1 MSIWGIIP
9 ELPLLRRE
17 LTELSSRR
25 RTYVI
30 RFVGAIIVLTAVM
43 LYYSYHVSLLESNRY
58 QYGPGV
64 GNPNRFFGA
73 GASIF
78 KGIVPM
84 LFVSVQLL
92 MPALICGS
100 ITIEKERNTIG
111 TLFVT
116 RLSPMTI
123 VLEKLGSRLVPM
135 FTFLLLTFPV
145 LAVVYSL
152 GGVETTLLLGTLWL
166 LFCECL
172 LYASIGLL
180 CSSWFATTV
189 TAFIWSYVLTGLLA
203 VFSALFASGPIAL
216 PTPFYLWMFA
226 FQGFDSG
233 YGNNTLL
240 SESSSGFLQTLAQ
253 LLFVAAGTIPSL
265 IATAVFV
272 LLARVFLVR
281 RAFISSSS
289 VMLKVFKAIDRFFI
303 RLNNRTTGGMV
314 LMKDYNSLPLFDP
327 VAWRERS
334 KKSLGKARYLF
345 RILVVME
352 GPTLFICVGAAT
364 LSSRSDFSGLRGL
377 LLLVWAIAAMILAMK
392 GATVISAERVRETLD
407 ALLSTPLTAKEILTQ
422 KIAGMQRLMIVLAI
436 PILSV
441 HLTLLLLHVDLLR
454 LPSSSARTIFGV
466 ALYIVGCVLT
476 TFLTMHILTW
486 LAVLLGLRSKSQS
499 RSAMTAICLIAAWV
513 LVTSFTCRPGGFVF
527 ETLSM
532 TGPTPQTNAPRRGPG
547 YSGYNGYEETPEGQR
562 SRTIA
567 AAICCMA
574 RPDGGVQANESILI
588 SVGNPYIDQDELSYA
603 PSRSI
608 ASAVTVSAVVF
619 VWQLVMLLLI
629 RATTLRLA
637 PRLLGRQDQ
646 GTASGS
652 PEAKLSPPFPVMG
665 SEVIA

>member
-30 RFVGAIIVLTAVM
+30 RFVGAIVVLTAVM
-43 LYYSYHVSLLESNRY
+43 LYYSYQVALLESSG
-58 QYGPGV
+58 YGVGV
-64 GNPNRFFGA
+64 GNPNRFIGA

-123 VLEKLGSRLVPM
+123 ALEKLGSRLVPM

-203 VFSALFASGPIAL
+203 VFAALFANKLPIAL
-216 PTPFYLWMFA
+216 STPFYVWIAA
-226 FQGFDSG
+226 FLGFDSG
-233 YGNNTLL
+233 AGNNTLL
-240 SESSSGFLQTLAQ
+240 SESSSGFLNTLAQ

-265 IATAVFV
+265 IATAVFI

-364 LSSRSDFSGLRGL
+364 VSARSDFSGLRAL

-454 LPSSSARTIFGV
+454 LPSGSARTIFGV

-527 ETLSM
+527 EALLSM
-532 TGPTPQTNAPRRGPG
+532 TDPPMQTNVPRRGPG

-588 SVGNPYIDQDELSYA
+588 SVGNPDIDQDELSYA

-629 RATTLRLA
+629 RTLTLRLA

-646 GTASGS
+646 GPACRSMEAPLFTS
-652 PEAKLSPPFPVMG
+652 PSVIG

>member
-1 MSIWGIIP
+1 
-9 ELPLLRRE
+9 
-17 LTELSSRR
+17 
-25 RTYVI
+25 
-30 RFVGAIIVLTAVM
+30 
-43 LYYSYHVSLLESNRY
+43 
-58 QYGPGV
+58 
-64 GNPNRFFGA
+64 
-73 GASIF
+73 
-78 KGIVPM
+78 
-84 LFVSVQLL
+84 

-189 TAFIWSYVLTGLLA
+189 TAFIWAYVLTGLLA
-203 VFSALFASGPIAL
+203 VFSGLFAHELPMAL
-216 PTPFYLWMFA
+216 PTPFYLWIAA
-226 FQGFDSG
+226 FQGFNSSG

-240 SESSSGFLQTLAQ
+240 AQSSSGVLHTLAQ
-253 LLFVAAGTIPSL
+253 LLFVVATTIPSL
-265 IATAVFV
+265 MVTAVLV
-272 LLARVFLVR
+272 VMARVFLVR
-281 RAFISSSS
+281 RAFISSAS
-289 VMLKVFKAIDRFFI
+289 VMLKVFKSIDGFFV
-303 RLNNRTTGGMV
+303 RLNDRTTGGMV

-364 LSSRSDFSGLRGL
+364 VSARTDFSGLRML

-392 GATVISAERVRETLD
+392 GATIISAERVRETLD
-407 ALLSTPLTAKEILTQ
+407 ALLSTPLTSKEILNQ
-422 KIAGMQRLMIVLAI
+422 KIAGMKRLMIVLAI

-441 HLTLLLLHVDLLR
+441 HFTLLLLNVDLRAML
-454 LPSSSARTIFGV
+454 SSPQTMFIV
-466 ALYIVGCVLT
+466 AWYVVSSILT
-476 TFLTMHILTW
+476 TFLTMQILAW

-513 LVTSFTCRPGGFVF
+513 LVSSFLCRPGGFVF
-527 ETLSM
+527 EAILSHRD
-532 TGPTPQTNAPRRGPG
+532 TANSGVWRRA
-547 YSGYNGYEETPEGQR
+547 SGFVELFEEQR
-562 SRTIA
+562 SHTIA
-567 AAICCMA
+567 AAICCMV
-574 RPDGGVQANESILI
+574 RPDGGVQANEAVLI
-588 SVGNPYIDQDELSYA
+588 AVGNPYVEPTELYYA

-608 ASAVTVSAVVF
+608 ASALTVSAVVF
-619 VWQLVMLLLI
+619 VWQVLLLLLI
-629 RATTLRLA
+629 RTTALRLA
-637 PRLLGRQDQ
+637 PRLLGRYDQ
-646 GTASGS
+646 E
-652 PEAKLSPPFPVMG
+652 PDYRPLEAQLFTLPSVMG
-665 SEVIA
+665 SEVTA

>member
-1 MSIWGIIP
+1 MSILGIIP

-30 RFVGAIIVLTAVM
+30 RFVGAMIVLTVVM
-43 LYYSYHVSLLESNRY
+43 LYYRNHLAFLQSSG
-58 QYGPGV
+58 YGVGS
-64 GNPNRFFGA
+64 GNPNRLLGA
-73 GASIF
+73 GEPIF
-78 KGIVPM
+78 KGIVPL
-84 LFVSVQLL
+84 LFYSVQLL

-100 ITIEKERNTIG
+100 ITLEKERNTIG

-172 LYASIGLL
+172 LFASIGLL

-189 TAFIWSYVLTGLLA
+189 TAFIWSYVLTGLLV
-203 VFSALFASGPIAL
+203 VFSDVFVRELPIPL
-216 PTPFYLWMFA
+216 PTPYYLWMATFE
-226 FQGFDSG
+226 GLDVR
-233 YGNNTLL
+233 YGRNPLL
-240 SESSSGFLQTLAQ
+240 SPSSGVLHTLAQ
-253 LLFVAAGTIPSL
+253 LLFIVATTIPSL
-265 IATAVFV
+265 MVTAVLV
-272 LLARVFLVR
+272 LMARVFLVR

-289 VMLKVFKAIDRFFI
+289 VMLKVFKSIDGFFI
-303 RLNNRTTGGMV
+303 RLNDRTTGGRV
-314 LMKDYNSLPLFDP
+314 LMKDYNSLPYFDP

-352 GPTLFICVGAAT
+352 GPTLFICTSAAT
-364 LSSRSDFSGLRGL
+364 ISAQTDFSGLRVL
-377 LLLVWAIAAMILAMK
+377 LLLVWGIAAMILAMK

-422 KIAGMQRLMIVLAI
+422 KISGMKRLMIVLAI

-441 HLTLLLLHVDLLR
+441 HLTLLLLHVEVR
-454 LPSSSARTIFGV
+454 AMFSSAQTMFSV
-466 ALYIVGCVLT
+466 TWYIVSCILT
-476 TFLTMHILTW
+476 TFLTMQILAW
-486 LAVLLGLRSKSQS
+486 LALLLGLRSHSQS
-499 RSAMTAICLIAAWV
+499 RSAMTAICLMAAWV
-513 LVTSFTCRPGGFVF
+513 FGSYLLCQPGGFVF
-527 ETLSM
+527 EAASNMYYRNISRTDF
-532 TGPTPQTNAPRRGPG
+532 GPHESPLA
-547 YSGYNGYEETPEGQR
+547 EE

-567 AAICCMA
+567 SAICCMV
-574 RPDGGVQANESILI
+574 RPDGGVQANEAVLVAAS
-588 SVGNPYIDQDELSYA
+588 NPYIEPTELYFA

-608 ASAVTVSAVVF
+608 SWALMVSAVVF
-619 VWQLVMLLLI
+619 VWQVLLLLLI
-629 RATTLRLA
+629 RTVTLRLA
-637 PRLLGRQDQ
+637 PRLLGRYDQ
-646 GTASGS
+646 E
-652 PEAKLSPPFPVMG
+652 PDYRPLEAQIFTLPSVMG
-665 SEVIA
+665 SEVTA

>member
-1 MSIWGIIP
+1 MSILGIIP

-43 LYYSYHVSLLESNRY
+43 LYYSYQVALLESSG
-58 QYGPGV
+58 YGIGS
-64 GNPNRFFGA
+64 GNPNRFLGA
-73 GASIF
+73 GAPIF

-84 LFVSVQLL
+84 LFVSVQVL

-203 VFSALFASGPIAL
+203 VFSGLFAHDLPMAL
-216 PTPFYLWMFA
+216 PTPFYLWIAA
-226 FQGFDSG
+226 FQGIDPSR
-233 YGNNTLL
+233 YGNNNFALL
-240 SESSSGFLQTLAQ
+240 AQSSSGFLHTLAR
-253 LLFVAAGTIPSL
+253 LLFVVATTIPSL
-265 IATAVFV
+265 MVTTVFV
-272 LLARVFLVR
+272 LMARVFLVR
-281 RAFISSSS
+281 RAFISSAS
-289 VMLKVFKAIDRFFI
+289 VMLKVFKSIDGFFV
-303 RLNNRTTGGMV
+303 RLNDRTTGGMV
-314 LMKDYNSLPLFDP
+314 LLKDHNSLPLFDP

-364 LSSRSDFSGLRGL
+364 VSARSDFSGLRVL
-377 LLLVWAIAAMILAMK
+377 LWLVWAIAAMILAMK

-407 ALLSTPLTAKEILTQ
+407 ALLSTPMTAKEILTQ
-422 KIAGMQRLMIVLAI
+422 KVAGMKRLMIVLAI

-441 HLTLLLLHVDLLR
+441 HFTLLLLNVDLR
-454 LPSSSARTIFGV
+454 TMFSSSQTMFNVGW
-466 ALYIVGCVLT
+466 YIASCILT
-476 TFLTMHILTW
+476 TFLTMQILAW
-486 LAVLLGLRSKSQS
+486 IAVLMGLRSKSQS
-499 RSAMTAICLIAAWV
+499 RSAMTAISAIAAWV
-513 LVTSFTCRPGGFVF
+513 LISSFLCRPGGLVF
-527 ETLSM
+527 EAALSLHDRNTVRSDARLETKIDEM
-532 TGPTPQTNAPRRGPG
+532 LR
-547 YSGYNGYEETPEGQR
+547 EEQG
-562 SRTIA
+562 RTIA
-567 AAICCMA
+567 SAICCMV
-574 RPDGGVQANESILI
+574 RPDGGVQANEAVLVSA
-588 SVGNPYIDQDELSYA
+588 GNPFVEKTELYYA

-608 ASAVTVSAVVF
+608 ASAMMVSAVVF
-619 VWQLVMLLLI
+619 VWQVLLLLLI
-629 RATTLRLA
+629 RRLTLRLA
-637 PRLLGRQDQ
+637 PRLLGRYDQ
-646 GTASGS
+646 G
-652 PEAKLSPPFPVMG
+652 PDWRPLEAQRFTLPSVIG
-665 SEVIA
+665 SEVPA

>member
-1 MSIWGIIP
+1 MSILGIIP

-30 RFVGAIIVLTAVM
+30 RFFGAIIVLTTVM
-43 LYYSYHVSLLESNRY
+43 LYYSYHVAMLESSG
-58 QYGPGV
+58 YGVGS
-64 GNPNRFFGA
+64 GNPNRFLGA
-73 GASIF
+73 GSPIF

-84 LFVSVQLL
+84 LFVSVQVL

-135 FTFLLLTFPV
+135 FTYLLLTFPV

-203 VFSALFASGPIAL
+203 VFSGLFARDLPMAL
-216 PTPFYLWMFA
+216 PTPYYVWIAA
-226 FQGFDSG
+226 FQGFNSSG

-240 SESSSGFLQTLAQ
+240 SPSSSGFMHTLAQ
-253 LLFVAAGTIPSL
+253 LLFVFATTIPSL
-265 IATAVFV
+265 MVTVVMV
-272 LLARVFLVR
+272 LMARVFLVR
-281 RAFISSSS
+281 RAFISSAS
-289 VMLKVFKAIDRFFI
+289 VMLKVFKAVDGFFVQ
-303 RLNNRTTGGMV
+303 LNDRTTGGMV
-314 LMKDYNSLPLFDP
+314 LLKDYNSLPLFDP

-364 LSSRSDFSGLRGL
+364 VSARSDFSGMRVL
-377 LLLVWAIAAMILAMK
+377 LQLVWAIAAMILAMK
-392 GATVISAERVRETLD
+392 GATIISAERVRETLD

-422 KIAGMQRLMIVLAI
+422 KVAGMKRLMIVLAI

-441 HLTLLLLHVDLLR
+441 HFTLLLLNVDLRTLF
-454 LPSSSARTIFGV
+454 SSEQTMVNVGW
-466 ALYIVGCVLT
+466 YIVSSILT
-476 TFLTMHILTW
+476 TFLTMQILAW

-513 LVTSFTCRPGGFVF
+513 LVSSFLCRPGGFVYEAF
-527 ETLSM
+527 LTHRDRERYASW
-532 TGPTPQTNAPRRGPG
+532 PG
-547 YSGYNGYEETPEGQR
+547 GSPGNDMPLPEQR
-562 SRTIA
+562 SHTIA

-574 RPDGGVQANESILI
+574 RPDGGVQANEAVLVSI
-588 SVGNPYIDQDELSYA
+588 GNPFVERTELYFA

-608 ASAVTVSAVVF
+608 ASALTVSAVVF
-619 VWQLVMLLLI
+619 VWQVLLLLSI
-629 RATTLRLA
+629 RAVTLRLA
-637 PRLLGRQDQ
+637 PRLLGRYDQ
-646 GTASGS
+646 E
-652 PEAKLSPPFPVMG
+652 PDYRPLEAPIFTLPSVMG
-665 SEVIA
+665 SEVTA

>member
-1 MSIWGIIP
+1 MSILGIIP

-43 LYYSYHVSLLESNRY
+43 LYYSYQVALLESSG
-58 QYGPGV
+58 YGIGS
-64 GNPNRFFGA
+64 GNPNRFLGA
-73 GASIF
+73 GAPIF
-78 KGIVPM
+78 KGIVQM
-84 LFVSVQLL
+84 LFVSVEVL

-172 LYASIGLL
+172 LYAGIGLL

-203 VFSALFASGPIAL
+203 VFSGLFAHELPMAL
-216 PTPFYLWMFA
+216 PTPFYLWIAA
-226 FQGFDSG
+226 FQGIDPSR
-233 YGNNTLL
+233 YGNNNFALL
-240 SESSSGFLQTLAQ
+240 AQSSSGFLHTLAQ
-253 LLFVAAGTIPSL
+253 LLFVVATTIPSL
-265 IATAVFV
+265 MVTTVFV
-272 LLARVFLVR
+272 LMARVFLVR
-281 RAFISSSS
+281 RAFISSAS
-289 VMLKVFKAIDRFFI
+289 VMLKVFKSIDGFYV
-303 RLNNRTTGGMV
+303 RLNDRTTGGMV
-314 LMKDYNSLPLFDP
+314 LLKDHNSLPLFDP

-345 RILVVME
+345 RVLVVME

-364 LSSRSDFSGLRGL
+364 VSARSDFSGLREL
-377 LLLVWAIAAMILAMK
+377 LLLVWAIVAMILAMK

-407 ALLSTPLTAKEILTQ
+407 ALLSTPMTAKEILTQ
-422 KIAGMQRLMIVLAI
+422 KVAGMKRLMIVLAI

-441 HLTLLLLHVDLLR
+441 HFTLLLLNVDLR
-454 LPSSSARTIFGV
+454 TMFSSSQTMFNVGW
-466 ALYIVGCVLT
+466 YIASSILT
-476 TFLTMHILTW
+476 TFLTMQILAW
-486 LAVLLGLRSKSQS
+486 IAVLMGLRSKSQS
-499 RSAMTAICLIAAWV
+499 RSAMTAISAIAAWV
-513 LVTSFTCRPGGFVF
+513 LISSFLCRPGGLVF
-527 ETLSM
+527 EAALSLHDRN
-532 TGPTPQTNAPRRGPG
+532 TVRSDARLETKIDEILR
-547 YSGYNGYEETPEGQR
+547 EEQG
-562 SRTIA
+562 RTIA
-567 AAICCMA
+567 SAICCIV
-574 RPDGGVQANESILI
+574 RPDGGVQANEAVLVSA
-588 SVGNPYIDQDELSYA
+588 GNPFVEKTELYYS

-608 ASAVTVSAVVF
+608 ASAMMVSAVVF
-619 VWQLVMLLLI
+619 VWQVLLLLLI
-629 RATTLRLA
+629 RRLTLRLA
-637 PRLLGRQDQ
+637 PRLLGRYDQ
-646 GTASGS
+646 EPDYRPLESQLFTVPSA
-652 PEAKLSPPFPVMG
+652 MG
-665 SEVIA
+665 SEVTA

>member
-1 MSIWGIIP
+1 VSIFGIIP

-30 RFVGAIIVLTAVM
+30 RFVGAIIVLTTVM
-43 LYYSYHVSLLESNRY
+43 LYYSYQIALLESSG
-58 QYGPGV
+58 YGVGS
-64 GNPNRFFGA
+64 GNPNRFLGA
-73 GASIF
+73 GAPIF

-84 LFVSVQLL
+84 LFVSVQML

-203 VFSALFASGPIAL
+203 VFSGLFARDLPMAL
-216 PTPFYLWMFA
+216 PTPYYLWIAA
-226 FQGFDSG
+226 FQGFNSSG
-233 YGNNTLL
+233 YGNNTLMT
-240 SESSSGFLQTLAQ
+240 ESSSGVLNTLAQ
-253 LLFVAAGTIPSL
+253 LLFVVATTIPSL
-265 IATAVFV
+265 MVTAVLV
-272 LLARVFLVR
+272 LMARVFLVR
-281 RAFISSSS
+281 RAFISSAS
-289 VMLKVFKAIDRFFI
+289 VMLKVFKSIDGFFV
-303 RLNNRTTGGMV
+303 RLNDRTTGGMV
-314 LMKDYNSLPLFDP
+314 LMKDHNSLPLFDP

-364 LSSRSDFSGLRGL
+364 VSARSDFSGLRVL

-392 GATVISAERVRETLD
+392 GATIISAERVRETLD

-422 KIAGMQRLMIVLAI
+422 KVAGMKRLMIVLAI

-441 HLTLLLLHVDLLR
+441 HLTLLLLNVDLR
-454 LPSSSARTIFGV
+454 TMFSSSQTMFNVGW
-466 ALYIVGCVLT
+466 YIGSSILT
-476 TFLTMHILTW
+476 TFLTMQILAW
-486 LAVLLGLRSKSQS
+486 LAVLLGLRSQSQS
-499 RSAMTAICLIAAWV
+499 RSAMTAISLIAAWV
-513 LVTSFTCRPGGFVF
+513 LVSSFLCRPGGFVF
-527 ETLSM
+527 EVILPHRDMANS
-532 TGPTPQTNAPRRGPG
+532 GAWRGRPG
-547 YSGYNGYEETPEGQR
+547 IDVPFPEQR
-562 SRTIA
+562 SHTIA
-567 AAICCMA
+567 AAICCML
-574 RPDGGVQANESILI
+574 RPDGGVQANEAVLVSIG
-588 SVGNPYIDQDELSYA
+588 SPYVETTELHHA

-608 ASAVTVSAVVF
+608 ASALTVSAVVF
-619 VWQLVMLLLI
+619 IWQVVLLLLI
-629 RATTLRLA
+629 RTVTLRLA
-637 PRLLGRQDQ
+637 PRLLGRYDQ
-646 GTASGS
+646 E
-652 PEAKLSPPFPVMG
+652 PDDRPLEAQLFTLPSVIG
-665 SEVIA
+665 SEVTA

>member
-1 MSIWGIIP
+1 MSILGIIP

-30 RFVGAIIVLTAVM
+30 RFVGAIIVLTTVM
-43 LYYSYHVSLLESNRY
+43 LYYSYHVAMLESSG
-58 QYGPGV
+58 YGVGS
-64 GNPNRFFGA
+64 GNPNRFLGA
-73 GASIF
+73 GAPIF
-78 KGIVPM
+78 IGIVRM
-84 LFVSVQLL
+84 LFVSVQVL

-203 VFSALFASGPIAL
+203 VFSGLFAHDLPLAL
-216 PTPFYLWMFA
+216 PTPYYLWIAA
-226 FQGFDSG
+226 FQGFNSSG

-240 SESSSGFLQTLAQ
+240 SQSSSGFMHTLAQ
-253 LLFVAAGTIPSL
+253 LLLLFATTIPSL
-265 IATAVFV
+265 MVTAVMV
-272 LLARVFLVR
+272 LMARVFLVR
-281 RAFISSSS
+281 RAFISSAS
-289 VMLKVFKAIDRFFI
+289 VMLKVFKAVDGFFV
-303 RLNNRTTGGMV
+303 RLNDRTTGGMV
-314 LMKDYNSLPLFDP
+314 LLKDYNSLPYFDP

-345 RILVVME
+345 RVLVVME

-364 LSSRSDFSGLRGL
+364 VSARSDFSGMRVL
-377 LLLVWAIAAMILAMK
+377 LQLVWAIAAMILAMK
-392 GATVISAERVRETLD
+392 GATIISAERVRETLD

-422 KIAGMQRLMIVLAI
+422 KVAGMKRLMIVLAI

-441 HLTLLLLHVDLLR
+441 HFTLLLLNVDLRTLF
-454 LPSSSARTIFGV
+454 SSEQTMVNVGW
-466 ALYIVGCVLT
+466 YIVSSILT
-476 TFLTMHILTW
+476 TFLTMQILAW

-513 LVTSFTCRPGGFVF
+513 LVSSFVCRPGGVVY
-527 ETLSM
+527 ETFLPHQDMERFSYWRS
-532 TGPTPQTNAPRRGPG
+532 GSPGNDIPIPERR
-547 YSGYNGYEETPEGQR
+547 SH
-562 SRTIA
+562 TIA
-567 AAICCMA
+567 AAICCMI
-574 RPDGGVQANESILI
+574 RPDGGVQANEAVLV
-588 SVGNPYIDQDELSYA
+588 SVGNPFVEKTELYFA

-608 ASAVTVSAVVF
+608 SSALTVSAVVF
-619 VWQLVMLLLI
+619 VWQVLLLLVI
-629 RATTLRLA
+629 RTVTIRLA
-637 PRLLGRQDQ
+637 PRLLGRYDQ
-646 GTASGS
+646 EPAYR
-652 PEAKLSPPFPVMG
+652 PLEAPIFTLPSVMG
-665 SEVIA
+665 SEVTA

>member
-1 MSIWGIIP
+1 MSIFGIIP

-30 RFVGAIIVLTAVM
+30 RFVGAIIVLTTVM
-43 LYYSYHVSLLESNRY
+43 LYYSYQIALLESSG
-58 QYGPGV
+58 YGVGS
-64 GNPNRFFGA
+64 GNPNRFLGA
-73 GASIF
+73 GAPIF

-84 LFVSVQLL
+84 LFVSVQML

-203 VFSALFASGPIAL
+203 VFSGLFARDLPMAL
-216 PTPFYLWMFA
+216 PTPYYLWIAA
-226 FQGFDSG
+226 FQGFNSSG
-233 YGNNTLL
+233 YGNNTLMT
-240 SESSSGFLQTLAQ
+240 ESSSGVLNTLAQ
-253 LLFVAAGTIPSL
+253 LLFVVATTIPSL
-265 IATAVFV
+265 MVTAVLV
-272 LLARVFLVR
+272 LMARVFLVR
-281 RAFISSSS
+281 RAFISSAS
-289 VMLKVFKAIDRFFI
+289 VMLKVFKSIDGFFV
-303 RLNNRTTGGMV
+303 RLNDRTTGGMV
-314 LMKDYNSLPLFDP
+314 LMKDHNSLPLFDP

-364 LSSRSDFSGLRGL
+364 VSARSDFSGLRVL

-392 GATVISAERVRETLD
+392 GATIISAERVRETLD

-422 KIAGMQRLMIVLAI
+422 KVAGMKRLMIVLAI

-441 HLTLLLLHVDLLR
+441 HLTLLLLNVDLR
-454 LPSSSARTIFGV
+454 TMFSSSQTMFNVGW
-466 ALYIVGCVLT
+466 YIGSSILT
-476 TFLTMHILTW
+476 TFLTMQILAW
-486 LAVLLGLRSKSQS
+486 LAVLLGLRSQSQS
-499 RSAMTAICLIAAWV
+499 RSAMTAISLIAAWV
-513 LVTSFTCRPGGFVF
+513 LVSSFLCRPGGFVF
-527 ETLSM
+527 EVILPHRDMANS
-532 TGPTPQTNAPRRGPG
+532 GAWRGRPG
-547 YSGYNGYEETPEGQR
+547 IDVPFPEQR
-562 SRTIA
+562 SHTIA
-567 AAICCMA
+567 AAICCML
-574 RPDGGVQANESILI
+574 RPDGGVQANEAVLVSIG
-588 SVGNPYIDQDELSYA
+588 SPYVETTELYHA

-608 ASAVTVSAVVF
+608 ASALTVSAVVF
-619 VWQLVMLLLI
+619 IWQVVLLLLI
-629 RATTLRLA
+629 RTVTLRLA
-637 PRLLGRQDQ
+637 PRLLGRYDQ
-646 GTASGS
+646 E
-652 PEAKLSPPFPVMG
+652 PDDRPLEAQLFTLPSVIG
-665 SEVIA
+665 SEVTA

>member
-1 MSIWGIIP
+1 MSIFGIIP

-43 LYYSYHVSLLESNRY
+43 LYFNYQVAMLESSG
-58 QYGPGV
+58 YGVGS
-64 GNPNRFFGA
+64 GNPNRYLGA
-73 GASIF
+73 GEPIF
-78 KGIVPM
+78 KAIVPM

-203 VFSALFASGPIAL
+203 VFSGLFANDLPTAL
-216 PTPFYLWMFA
+216 PTPFYLWIAA
-226 FQGFDSG
+226 FQGISTSG
-233 YGNNTLL
+233 FGPGTSALVA
-240 SESSSGFLQTLAQ
+240 ESSSGVLQTLAQ
-253 LLFVAAGTIPSL
+253 MQFVVKTTLPSLFVT
-265 IATAVFV
+265 TVMV
-272 LLARVFLVR
+272 LMARVFLVR
-281 RAFISSSS
+281 RAFISSAS
-289 VMLKVFKAIDRFFI
+289 VMLRVFKSIDGFFV
-303 RLNNRTTGGMV
+303 RLNDRTTGGMV
-314 LMKDYNSLPLFDP
+314 LMKDYNSLPYFDP
-327 VAWRERS
+327 VSWRERS

-345 RILVVME
+345 RILIVME
-352 GPTLFICVGAAT
+352 VPTLFICTGAAT
-364 LSSRSDFSGLRGL
+364 VTASADFSGLRVL
-377 LLLVWAIAAMILAMK
+377 LLLVWAIVAMILAMK

-422 KIAGMQRLMIVLAI
+422 KVSGMHRLMIVLAI

-441 HLTLLLLHVDLLR
+441 HLTLLLLNVDLLTMF
-454 LPSSSARTIFGV
+454 SSSQRMFNVGW
-466 ALYIVGCVLT
+466 YIVSCILT
-476 TFLTMHILTW
+476 TFLTMQILAW

-513 LVTSFTCRPGGFVF
+513 LVSSYLCRPDAVIY
-527 ETLSM
+527 TAYL
-532 TGPTPQTNAPRRGPG
+532 GPG
-547 YSGYNGYEETPEGQR
+547 R
-562 SRTIA
+562 SSSMSNVWRIGVEYDEAAEILFDQTIA
-567 AAICCMA
+567 SAICCML
-574 RPDGGVQANESILI
+574 RPDGGVQANEAVLA
-588 SVGNPYIDQDELSYA
+588 SVGNPYVQHTEIFYA
-603 PSRSI
+603 PSRSV
-608 ASAVTVSAVVF
+608 ASALTVSAVVF
-619 VWQLVMLLLI
+619 VWQVLLLLI
-629 RATTLRLA
+629 IRRLTLGLA
-637 PRLLGRQDQ
+637 PRLLGRYDQ
-646 GTASGS
+646 
-652 PEAKLSPPFPVMG
+652 EANNRPLEAQLIKLPSAMG
-665 SEVIA
+665 SEVTA

>member
-1 MSIWGIIP
+1 VSIFGIIP

-30 RFVGAIIVLTAVM
+30 RFVGAIIVLTTVM
-43 LYYSYHVSLLESNRY
+43 LYYSYQIALLESSG
-58 QYGPGV
+58 YGVGS
-64 GNPNRFFGA
+64 GNPNRFLGA
-73 GASIF
+73 GAPIF

-84 LFVSVQLL
+84 LFVSVQML

-203 VFSALFASGPIAL
+203 VFSGLFARDLPMAL
-216 PTPFYLWMFA
+216 PTPYYLWIAA
-226 FQGFDSG
+226 FQGFNSSG
-233 YGNNTLL
+233 YGNNTLMT
-240 SESSSGFLQTLAQ
+240 ESSSGVLNTLAQ
-253 LLFVAAGTIPSL
+253 LLFVVATTIPSL
-265 IATAVFV
+265 MVTAVLV
-272 LLARVFLVR
+272 LMARVFLVR
-281 RAFISSSS
+281 RAFISSAS
-289 VMLKVFKAIDRFFI
+289 VMLKVFKSIDGFFV
-303 RLNNRTTGGMV
+303 RLNDRTTGGMV
-314 LMKDYNSLPLFDP
+314 LMKDHNSLPLFDP

-364 LSSRSDFSGLRGL
+364 VSARSDFSGLRVL

-392 GATVISAERVRETLD
+392 GATIISAERVRETLD

-422 KIAGMQRLMIVLAI
+422 KVAGMKRLMIVLAI

-441 HLTLLLLHVDLLR
+441 HLTLLLLNVDLR
-454 LPSSSARTIFGV
+454 TMFSSSQTMFNVGW
-466 ALYIVGCVLT
+466 YIGSSILT
-476 TFLTMHILTW
+476 TFLTMQILAW
-486 LAVLLGLRSKSQS
+486 LAVLLGLRSQSQS
-499 RSAMTAICLIAAWV
+499 RSAMTAISLIAAWV
-513 LVTSFTCRPGGFVF
+513 LVSSFLCRPGGFVF
-527 ETLSM
+527 EVILPHRDMANS
-532 TGPTPQTNAPRRGPG
+532 GAWRGRPG
-547 YSGYNGYEETPEGQR
+547 IDVPFPEQR
-562 SRTIA
+562 SHTIA
-567 AAICCMA
+567 AAICCML
-574 RPDGGVQANESILI
+574 RPDGGVQANEAVLVSIG
-588 SVGNPYIDQDELSYA
+588 SPYVETTELYHA

-608 ASAVTVSAVVF
+608 ASALTVSAVVF
-619 VWQLVMLLLI
+619 IWQVVLLLLI
-629 RATTLRLA
+629 RTVTLRLA
-637 PRLLGRQDQ
+637 PRLLGRYDQ
-646 GTASGS
+646 E
-652 PEAKLSPPFPVMG
+652 PDDRPLEAQLFTLPSVIG
-665 SEVIA
+665 SEVTA

>member
-1 MSIWGIIP
+1 MSILGIIP

-43 LYYSYHVSLLESNRY
+43 LYYSYHLAFLQSSG
-58 QYGPGV
+58 YGVGS

-73 GASIF
+73 GAPIF

-203 VFSALFASGPIAL
+203 VFSGLFAHELPVAL
-216 PTPFYLWMFA
+216 PTPFYLWIAA
-226 FQGFDSG
+226 FQGFHSSG

-240 SESSSGFLQTLAQ
+240 AESSSSFLHTLGQ
-253 LLFVAAGTIPSL
+253 LMFVAATTIPSL
-265 IATAVFV
+265 MVTAVLV
-272 LLARVFLVR
+272 LMARVFLVR

-289 VMLKVFKAIDRFFI
+289 VMLKVFKAIDGFFI
-303 RLNNRTTGGMV
+303 QLNDRTTGGMV
-314 LMKDYNSLPLFDP
+314 LMKDHNSLPLFDP

-364 LSSRSDFSGLRGL
+364 VSARTDFSGLRAL

-392 GATVISAERVRETLD
+392 GATIISAERVRETLD

-422 KIAGMQRLMIVLAI
+422 KITGMKRLMIVLAI

-441 HLTLLLLHVDLLR
+441 HFTLLLLNVDLR
-454 LPSSSARTIFGV
+454 AMFSSPQTMFKVGW
-466 ALYIVGCVLT
+466 YIVSSILT
-476 TFLTMHILTW
+476 TFLTMQILAW
-486 LAVLLGLRSKSQS
+486 LAVLLGLRSQSQS
-499 RSAMTAICLIAAWV
+499 RSAMTAICLMAAWV
-513 LVTSFTCRPGGFVF
+513 LVSSFLCRPGGLVF
-527 ETLSM
+527 EAAWSVHYRHTVLSD
-532 TGPTPQTNAPRRGPG
+532 PRRRNVPDAEQLKEQ
-547 YSGYNGYEETPEGQR
+547 S
-562 SRTIA
+562 STIA
-567 AAICCMA
+567 SAVCCMF
-574 RPDGGVQANESILI
+574 RPDGGVQANEAVLVSA
-588 SVGNPYIDQDELSYA
+588 GNPYVEKTELYYA

-608 ASAVTVSAVVF
+608 ASALMVSAVVF
-619 VWQLVMLLLI
+619 VWQVLLLLLI
-629 RATTLRLA
+629 RTLTLRLA
-637 PRLLGRQDQ
+637 PRLLGRYDQ
-646 GTASGS
+646 E
-652 PEAKLSPPFPVMG
+652 PDYRPLEAQLFTLPSVMG
-665 SEVIA
+665 SEVTA

>member
-30 RFVGAIIVLTAVM
+30 RFVGAIVVLTAVM
-43 LYYSYHVSLLESNRY
+43 LYYSYQVALLESSG
-58 QYGPGV
+58 YGVGV
-64 GNPNRFFGA
+64 GNPNRFIGA

-203 VFSALFASGPIAL
+203 VFAALFANKLPIAL
-216 PTPFYLWMFA
+216 STPFYVWIAA
-226 FQGFDSG
+226 FLGFDSG
-233 YGNNTLL
+233 AGNNTLL
-240 SESSSGFLQTLAQ
+240 SESSSGFLNTLAQ

-265 IATAVFV
+265 IATAVFI

-364 LSSRSDFSGLRGL
+364 VSARSDFSGLRAL

-499 RSAMTAICLIAAWV
+499 RSAMTAICLIAAGV
-513 LVTSFTCRPGGFVF
+513 LVTSFTSRPGGFVF
-527 ETLSM
+527 EALLSM
-532 TGPTPQTNAPRRGPG
+532 TDPPMQTNVPRRGPG

-588 SVGNPYIDQDELSYA
+588 SVGNLTVDQGELSYA
-603 PSRSI
+603 PSRSVV
-608 ASAVTVSAVVF
+608 SAVTVSGVVF

-629 RATTLRLA
+629 RTLTLRLA

-646 GTASGS
+646 GPACRSMEAPLFTS
-652 PEAKLSPPFPVMG
+652 PSVIG

>member
-1 MSIWGIIP
+1 MSILGIFP

-43 LYYSYHVSLLESNRY
+43 LYYGYQVSLLESNRY
-58 QYGPGV
+58 QFGYGG
-64 GNPNRFFGA
+64 GNPNRFLGA
-73 GASIF
+73 GAPIF

-92 MPALICGS
+92 MPALICGA

-203 VFSALFASGPIAL
+203 VFSGLFAYELAIAL
-216 PTPFYLWMFA
+216 PTPFYLWIAA
-226 FQGFDSG
+226 FQGFNPG

-240 SESSSGFLQTLAQ
+240 SQSSSGFLHTLAQ
-253 LLFVAAGTIPSL
+253 LLFVAATTIPSL
-265 IATAVFV
+265 MVTAVLV
-272 LLARVFLVR
+272 LMARVFLVR
-281 RAFISSSS
+281 RAFISSAS
-289 VMLKVFKAIDRFFI
+289 VMLKVFKVVDGFFV
-303 RLNNRTTGGMV
+303 RLNDRTTGGMV
-314 LMKDYNSLPLFDP
+314 LMKDYNSLPHFDP

-364 LSSRSDFSGLRGL
+364 VSARSDFSGLRDL

-422 KIAGMQRLMIVLAI
+422 KIAGMKRLMFVLAI

-441 HLTLLLLHVDLLR
+441 HLTLLLLNVDLRAML
-454 LPSSSARTIFGV
+454 SSPRTILIV
-466 ALYIVGCVLT
+466 ACYAAGCTLT
-476 TFLTMHILTW
+476 TFLTMQILAW
-486 LAVLLGLRSKSQS
+486 LSVLLGLRSKSQS

-513 LVTSFTCRPGGFVF
+513 LVSSFLCRPGGFVF
-527 ETLSM
+527 EAALSLNYQN
-532 TGPTPQTNAPRRGPG
+532 TVRGDATRG
-547 YSGYNGYEETPEGQR
+547 TQFDERLLEEQ

-567 AAICCMA
+567 SAICCMV
-574 RPDGGVQANESILI
+574 RLDGGVQANEAVLI
-588 SVGNPYIDQDELSYA
+588 AAGNPYVEPTELYYA
-603 PSRSI
+603 PSRSVT
-608 ASAVTVSAVVF
+608 SALTVSAVVF
-619 VWQLVMLLLI
+619 IWQLLLLLLI
-629 RATTLRLA
+629 RTLTLRFA
-637 PRLLGRQDQ
+637 PRLLGRFDQ
-646 GTASGS
+646 V
-652 PEAKLSPPFPVMG
+652 PDDRRLEAQVFTLPSVMG
-665 SEVIA
+665 SEVPA

>member
-1 MSIWGIIP
+1 MIP

-17 LTELSSRR
+17 LAELSSRR

-30 RFVGAIIVLTAVM
+30 RFVGAIIVLTTVM
-43 LYYSYHVSLLESNRY
+43 VYYSYQVALLESSG
-58 QYGPGV
+58 YGVGV
-64 GNPNRFFGA
+64 GNPNRFIGA

-203 VFSALFASGPIAL
+203 VFSSLFAHDLPMAL
-216 PTPFYLWMFA
+216 PTPYYLWIAA
-226 FQGFDSG
+226 FQGFNSSG
-233 YGNNTLL
+233 YGNNSLL
-240 SESSSGFLQTLAQ
+240 SHSSSGFLHTLAQ
-253 LLFVAAGTIPSL
+253 ILFVVATAIPSL
-265 IATAVFV
+265 MVTAVFV
-272 LLARVFLVR
+272 LMARVFLVR
-281 RAFISSSS
+281 RAFISSAS
-289 VMLKVFKAIDRFFI
+289 VMLKVFKSIDGFFV
-303 RLNNRTTGGMV
+303 RLNDRTTGGMV

-352 GPTLFICVGAAT
+352 GPTLFICMGAAT
-364 LSSRSDFSGLRGL
+364 VSARSDFSGLRGL
-377 LLLVWAIAAMILAMK
+377 LLLVWGIVAMILAMK
-392 GATVISAERVRETLD
+392 GATIISAERVRETLD

-422 KIAGMQRLMIVLAI
+422 KVAGMQRLMIVLAI
-436 PILSV
+436 PIFSV
-441 HLTLLLLHVDLLR
+441 HFTLLLLNVDFR
-454 LPSSSARTIFGV
+454 VIMSSRETI
-466 ALYIVGCVLT
+466 LIVVWYTVGFILT
-476 TFLTMHILTW
+476 TFLTMQILAW
-486 LAVLLGLRSKSQS
+486 LAVLFGLRSQSQS
-499 RSAMTAICLIAAWV
+499 RSAMTAICLIAGWV
-513 LVTSFTCRPGGFVF
+513 IVSSFLGRPGGYAF
-527 ETLSM
+527 EAFSK
-532 TGPTPQTNAPRRGPG
+532 
-547 YSGYNGYEETPEGQR
+547 
-562 SRTIA
+562 
-567 AAICCMA
+567 ICQSIQ
-574 RPDGGVQANESILI
+574 QA
-588 SVGNPYIDQDELSYA
+588 D
-603 PSRSI
+603 
-608 ASAVTVSAVVF
+608 SAQ
-619 VWQLVMLLLI
+619 QL
-629 RATTLRLA
+629 
-637 PRLLGRQDQ
+637 
-646 GTASGS
+646 
-652 PEAKLSPPFPVMG
+652 
-665 SEVIA
+665 

>member
-30 RFVGAIIVLTAVM
+30 RFVGAIVVLTAVM
-43 LYYSYHVSLLESNRY
+43 LYYSYQVALLESSG
-58 QYGPGV
+58 YGVGV
-64 GNPNRFFGA
+64 GNPNRFIGA

-203 VFSALFASGPIAL
+203 VFAALFANKLPIAL
-216 PTPFYLWMFA
+216 STPFYVWIAA
-226 FQGFDSG
+226 FLGFDSG
-233 YGNNTLL
+233 AGNNTLL
-240 SESSSGFLQTLAQ
+240 SESSSGFLNTLAQ

-265 IATAVFV
+265 IATAVFI

-352 GPTLFICVGAAT
+352 GPTLFVCVGAAT
-364 LSSRSDFSGLRGL
+364 VSARSDFSGLRAL

-532 TGPTPQTNAPRRGPG
+532 TDPTPQTNALRRGPG
-547 YSGYNGYEETPEGQR
+547 YSGYNGYEETPKGQR

-588 SVGNPYIDQDELSYA
+588 SVGNLHVDQDELSYA

-608 ASAVTVSAVVF
+608 ASALTVSGVVF

>member
-30 RFVGAIIVLTAVM
+30 RFVGAIVVLTAVM
-43 LYYSYHVSLLESNRY
+43 LYYSYQVALLESSG
-58 QYGPGV
+58 YGVGV
-64 GNPNRFFGA
+64 GNPNRFIGA

-203 VFSALFASGPIAL
+203 VFAALFANKLPIAL
-216 PTPFYLWMFA
+216 STPFYVWIAA
-226 FQGFDSG
+226 FLGFDSG
-233 YGNNTLL
+233 AGNNTLL
-240 SESSSGFLQTLAQ
+240 SESSSGFLNTLAQ

-265 IATAVFV
+265 IATAVFI

-352 GPTLFICVGAAT
+352 GPTLFVCVGAAT
-364 LSSRSDFSGLRGL
+364 VSARSDFSGLRAL

-454 LPSSSARTIFGV
+454 LPSGSARTIFGV

-532 TGPTPQTNAPRRGPG
+532 TDPTPQTNALRRGPG

-588 SVGNPYIDQDELSYA
+588 SVGNPDIDQDELSYA

-629 RATTLRLA
+629 RTLTLRLA

-646 GTASGS
+646 GPACRSMEAPLFTS
-652 PEAKLSPPFPVMG
+652 PSVIG

>member
-43 LYYSYHVSLLESNRY
+43 LYFNYQVAMLESSG
-58 QYGPGV
+58 YGVGS
-64 GNPNRFFGA
+64 GNPNRFVGV

-152 GGVETTLLLGTLWL
+152 GGVETTFLLGTLWL

-189 TAFIWSYVLTGLLA
+189 TAFIWSYGLTGLLA
-203 VFSALFASGPIAL
+203 VFSSLFFHDLPLAL
-216 PTPFYLWMFA
+216 PTPYYLWIAA
-226 FQGFDSG
+226 FQGFNSSG
-233 YGNNTLL
+233 YGNNWLL
-240 SESSSGFLQTLAQ
+240 SQSSSGFLHPLGQ
-253 LLFVAAGTIPSL
+253 LIFVGAATIPSL

-281 RAFISSSS
+281 RAFISSASA
-289 VMLKVFKAIDRFFI
+289 MLKVFKAVDGFFV
-303 RLNNRTTGGMV
+303 RLNDRTTGGMV
-314 LMKDYNSLPLFDP
+314 LLKDYNSLPLFDP

-352 GPTLFICVGAAT
+352 GPTLFICTIAAT
-364 LSSRSDFSGLRGL
+364 VSARSDFSGLRGL

-392 GATVISAERVRETLD
+392 GATIISAERVRETLD

-422 KIAGMQRLMIVLAI
+422 KVAGMQRLMMVLAI

-441 HLTLLLLHVDLLR
+441 HFTLLLLNVDFR
-454 LPSSSARTIFGV
+454 VIMSSPATI
-466 ALYIVGCVLT
+466 LIVVWYTLGFILT
-476 TFLTMHILTW
+476 TFLTMQILVW
-486 LAVLLGLRSKSQS
+486 LAILFGLRSQSQS
-499 RSAMTAICLIAAWV
+499 RSAMTAICLIAGWV
-513 LVTSFTCRPGGFVF
+513 IVSSFLGRPGGYVF
-527 ETLSM
+527 EAFNNICQSIQQ
-532 TGPTPQTNAPRRGPG
+532 GDSSR
-547 YSGYNGYEETPEGQR
+547 SGSENNETPTMQLNQ
-562 SRTIA
+562 TIA
-567 AAICCMA
+567 AVICCMIRA
-574 RPDGGVQANESILI
+574 DGGIQANEGVLVA
-588 SVGNPYIDQDELSYA
+588 VGNPYVEKTELYYA

-608 ASAVTVSAVVF
+608 QSALIVATVVF
-619 VWQLVMLLLI
+619 LWQVLLLLLI
-629 RATTLRLA
+629 RMLTLRLA
-637 PRLLGRQDQ
+637 PRLLGRFDQ
-646 GTASGS
+646 ESEYDTPEVQHFTMPSGTI
-652 PEAKLSPPFPVMG
+652 
-665 SEVIA
+665 SEMIA

>member
-1 MSIWGIIP
+1 MSILGIIP

-30 RFVGAIIVLTAVM
+30 RFVGAIIVLTAAM
-43 LYYSYHVSLLESNRY
+43 LYYSYHVALLESSRY
-58 QYGPGV
+58 GV
-64 GNPNRFFGA
+64 GGGNPNRFLGA
-73 GASIF
+73 GAPIF
-78 KGIVPM
+78 KGIVRM
-84 LFVSVQLL
+84 LFVSVQAL

-203 VFSALFASGPIAL
+203 VFSGLFAQHFPMAL
-216 PTPFYLWMFA
+216 PTPYYLWIAA
-226 FQGFDSG
+226 FQGSGSG
-233 YGNNTLL
+233 YRINSMIMN
-240 SESSSGFLQTLAQ
+240 SSSGVLQTLAQ
-253 LLFVAAGTIPSL
+253 LLLVVATTIPSL
-265 IATAVFV
+265 MVTAVFV
-272 LLARVFLVR
+272 LMARVFLVR
-281 RAFISSSS
+281 RAFISSAS
-289 VMLKVFKAIDRFFI
+289 VMLKLFKAIDDFFV
-303 RLNNRTTGGMV
+303 RLNDRTTGGMV
-314 LMKDYNSLPLFDP
+314 LMKDYNSLPLFDA

-334 KKSLGKARYLF
+334 KTSLGKARYLF

-364 LSSRSDFSGLRGL
+364 VSAGSDFSGLREL

-392 GATVISAERVRETLD
+392 GATIISAERVRETLD

-422 KIAGMQRLMIVLAI
+422 KIAGMKRLMIVLAI

-441 HLTLLLLHVDLLR
+441 HFTLLLLDVDLRAML
-454 LPSSSARTIFGV
+454 SASQTMFNVGW
-466 ALYIVGCVLT
+466 YIGSCFLT
-476 TFLTMHILTW
+476 TLLTMQILAW

-499 RSAMTAICLIAAWV
+499 RSAMTAISLIAAWV
-513 LVTSFTCRPGGFVF
+513 LVSSFLCRPGGFVY
-527 ETLSM
+527 ETCL
-532 TGPTPQTNAPRRGPG
+532 TDLETDNYWR
-547 YSGYNGYEETPEGQR
+547 SGSHGIDIPLLEQR
-562 SRTIA
+562 SHTIA
-567 AAICCMA
+567 AAICCMI
-574 RPDGGVQANESILI
+574 RPDGGVQANEAVLV
-588 SVGNPYIDQDELSYA
+588 SVGNSHVEKTELYFA

-608 ASAVTVSAVVF
+608 GYALMISAVVF
-619 VWQLVMLLLI
+619 VWQLLLLLI
-629 RATTLRLA
+629 IRTVTLRLA
-637 PRLLGRQDQ
+637 PRLLGRYDQ
-646 GTASGS
+646 K
-652 PEAKLSPPFPVMG
+652 PDDRPLEAQLFTLPSVLG
-665 SEVIA
+665 SEVTA

>member
-1 MSIWGIIP
+1 VSVFGIIP

-30 RFVGAIIVLTAVM
+30 RFLGSIIVLTTVM
-43 LYYSYHVSLLESNRY
+43 LYYSYQIALLESSG
-58 QYGPGV
+58 YGVGS
-64 GNPNRFFGA
+64 GNPNRFLGA
-73 GASIF
+73 GAPIF

-84 LFVSVQLL
+84 LFVSVQVL

-180 CSSWFATTV
+180 CSSWFTTTV
-189 TAFIWSYVLTGLLA
+189 TAFIWSYVLTGLIA
-203 VFSALFASGPIAL
+203 VFSGLFAAELPVAL
-216 PTPFYLWMFA
+216 PTPYYLWIVA
-226 FQGFDSG
+226 FQGLNSSG
-233 YGNNTLL
+233 YGNNTYLAQA
-240 SESSSGFLQTLAQ
+240 SSGIPHTLAK
-253 LLFVAAGTIPSL
+253 LLFVAATTIPSL
-265 IATAVFV
+265 KVTAVLV
-272 LLARVFLVR
+272 LMARVFLVR

-289 VMLKVFKAIDRFFI
+289 VMLKVFKAVDGFFV
-303 RLNNRTTGGMV
+303 RLNDRTTGGMV

-364 LSSRSDFSGLRGL
+364 VSAGSDFSGLRVL

-392 GATVISAERVRETLD
+392 GATIISAERVRETLD

-422 KIAGMQRLMIVLAI
+422 KVAGMKRLMIVLAI

-441 HLTLLLLHVDLLR
+441 HLTLLLLNVDLGTMYSL
-454 LPSSSARTIFGV
+454 SQTMVNVGW
-466 ALYIVGCVLT
+466 YIVSSILT
-476 TFLTMHILTW
+476 TFLTMQILAW

-513 LVTSFTCRPGGFVF
+513 LVSSFLCRPGGFVF
-527 ETLSM
+527 EAVVIHRDMQNTR
-532 TGPTPQTNAPRRGPG
+532 TWRGRPG
-547 YSGYNGYEETPEGQR
+547 IDVRFPEQR
-562 SRTIA
+562 SHTIA
-567 AAICCMA
+567 AAICCMV
-574 RPDGGVQANESILI
+574 RPDGGVQANEAVLI
-588 SVGNPYIDQDELSYA
+588 AVGNPSVEPTELYYA

-608 ASAVTVSAVVF
+608 ASALTVSAVVF
-619 VWQLVMLLLI
+619 VWQVLLLLLI
-629 RATTLRLA
+629 RTVTLRLA
-637 PRLLGRQDQ
+637 PRLLGRYDQ
-646 GTASGS
+646 E
-652 PEAKLSPPFPVMG
+652 PDYRPLEAQLFTLPSVMR
-665 SEVIA
+665 SEVTA